1 MVELPQDGAFYYFL
15 SVESDVVNG
24 QLMGRQSYQFHLL
37 VGSDHIFGEFPRYWN
52 APLPEGFYR
61 HSIC

>member
-15 SVESDVVNG
+15 SVESDVVDG

-37 VGSDHIFGEFPRYWN
+37 VGSDHIFGEFPRY
-52 APLPEGFYR
+52 
-61 HSIC
+61 